1 MMLTPRTY
9 PIGHITQLGQ
19 RVPSDGGDRRGLKR
33 TKFLCTDPDFS
44 KGFDMLDYLI
54 LIDEL
59 HFLVGNLCYLIG

>member
-9 PIGHITQLGQ
+9 PIGHISQLGQ
-19 RVPSDGGDRRGLKR
+19 RAPSEGGDRRDLKR

-44 KGFDMLDYLI
+44 EGFDMLYYHI